1 VSKAQTSKS
10 AQHPRSQGSQ
20 PTANRNVPHR
30 VRPFEVTQKLPR
42 LQRLAFGKA
51 LAPSRERYD
60 QLVDALWQGDPPMDC
75 LLDWM
80 MAEDSRNRK
89 AMYELALKEGIN
101 KVENAP
107 TELKTFFAMVDQEPV
122 WLDRELLEQGV
133 SVVQSLGEF
142 GLYIMRDQA
151 LMVGYLLSGF
161 NHALVAT
168 GALNKGASQ
177 RTGETLKWWM
187 DCTEHGGMERFGEGF
202 INTLHVRW
210 VHGMVR
216 RHLQSRKEWDSN
228 EWGIPA
234 NQTDMIATYL
244 AFGSVLLL
252 GVRLGGVII
261 TPRESRAV
269 MHLWKY
275 AGWLMG
281 VEEQWLVD
289 SELEGFRL
297 LRHTQA
303 TQSRPDWTSKELGQ
317 ALSKEPFERVY
328 PWKNKFPRLHK
339 LYLKYEYHSHL
350 SLTRLFL
357 SREQMNALGLPDWVL
372 PWYPA
377 MTTPMRVARELYTRL
392 GPVDRKKLERKGRKQ
407 QRYRMQAVFGERAHG
422 IIKPDKNH
430 PAHL

>member
-1 VSKAQTSKS
+1 MAKAPTVMNTSNNHTG
-10 AQHPRSQGSQ
+10 ARPA
-20 PTANRNVPHR
+20 PTR
-30 VRPFEVTQKLPR
+30 VRPFEITQKLPR
-42 LQRLAFGKA
+42 LQKMVFGKQ
-51 LAPSRERYD
+51 LAPTRERYD
-60 QLVDALWQGDPPMDC
+60 QLVDALWQGDEPMDT
-75 LLDWM
+75 LLDWIM
-80 MAEDSRNRK
+80 EGNARERRGMYDK
-89 AMYELALKEGIN
+89 AVKEGIDA
-101 KVENAP
+101 VDNAP
-107 TELKTFFAMVDQEPV
+107 QPLKDFFALVDRDPD
-122 WLDRELLEQGV
+122 WLDRELLEEGV
-133 SVVQSLGEF
+133 GVVQSLGEF

-210 VHGMVR
+210 VHSMVR
-216 RHLQSRKEWDSN
+216 RHLQTRKEWDNN

-234 NQTDMIATYL
+234 NQTDMVATYL

-261 TPRESRAV
+261 TPHESRAV

-281 VEEQWLVD
+281 VEEKWLVD
-289 SELEGFRL
+289 SEMEGFRL

-303 TQSRPDWTSKELGQ
+303 TQSRPDWTSKELGE
-317 ALSKEPFERVY
+317 ALSKEPFDRIY
-328 PWKNKFPRLHK
+328 PWKNTFPRLHK

-357 SREQMNALGLPDWVL
+357 SREQMSALGLPAWVL

-377 MTTPMRVARELYTRL
+377 MTTPLRIARGVYQRASRADKRT
-392 GPVDRKKLERKGRKQ
+392 LEKNGREQ
-407 QRYRMQAVFGERAHG
+407 QIYRMKAVFGEREHG
-422 IIKPDKNH
+422 IIQPDKNH
-430 PAHL
+430 PAHIG